1 MKNKSVIEKN
11 WKVILAEIFS
21 WAFFPPLVAT
31 VFFTFLVFWY
41 SEDLSQGLQWLVT
54 VSPFLIFFPLIF
66 FAASLKL
73 GWISDI
79 DLSDRRER
87 PYFLSVFLIS
97 LAAAIILLYFLDVP
111 QKFLAYA
118 VSGFVITIIAAVI
131 TLFWKIS
138 FHTAITSSVFAAIVI
153 LGGTRFLP
161 LLLLIIPIG
170 WSRLVL
176 KKHTFWQVVGGTLLA
191 FLVTGTVF
199 YLFGFSTL
207 TV

>member
-1 MKNKSVIEKN
+1 MIEKN